1 MRGAFALTLAALIS
15 SCSDDKTPTVAAP
28 RDERANLGGDVI
40 ARVSAAGANEA
51 VPTSLVS
58 KTAIELKIEPAEAA
72 RRLVD
77 DAVAAVAA
85 RERGLD
91 AKLPT
96 TWNLR
101 AARGRMTIERLRTQ
115 ARAAGPPTDEE
126 IKELTVRH
134 WREVDR
140 PESARVVHVVVMRS
154 NPPESSAKQDPALD
168 AKAKALASDMRAAL
182 LGATSPEDFLAKAR
196 AFPHPKEIKVQA
208 DDPLPAITD
217 DGWSIEGPGHF
228 DETFAK
234 AAVAL
239 AKPGDTSPIIET
251 PFGWHVIRLVEK
263 VPEQRMPLDARRAA
277 FTEETYSLR
286 AQKALAGVLGP
297 LRQTHPVRI
306 EPAAESLMRSVMTTG
321 HTDQEK

>member
-140 PESARVVHVVVMRS
+140 PESARVVHVVVMRW

-168 AKAKALASDMRAAL
+168 AKAKEFAARAPAPHPGAQSPTESRAYTNRPLNPKGETWLYGKTPKFELPEDAAL
-182 LGATSPEDFLAKAR
+182 PGTSF
-196 AFPHPKEIKVQA
+196 
-208 DDPLPAITD
+208 
-217 DGWSIEGPGHF
+217 WSG
-228 DETFAK
+228 
-234 AAVAL
+234 
-239 AKPGDTSPIIET
+239 
-251 PFGWHVIRLVEK
+251 
-263 VPEQRMPLDARRAA
+263 
-277 FTEETYSLR
+277 
-286 AQKALAGVLGP
+286 
-297 LRQTHPVRI
+297 
-306 EPAAESLMRSVMTTG
+306 
-321 HTDQEK
+321 